1 MGFISVFVAVWAYLL
16 SWNLYVYETF
26 NIAYEPTIWW
36 PDDLTLMNVEYEVNV
51 SAILGCT
58 PPHKFDGYGGYTIT
72 PQFATDYRCEN
83 PCANFH
89 GMSLFR
95 TDSEI
100 QLLDFD
106 QANAALGW
114 VTPSVAKTQAFV
126 YGYDT
131 YGLIMLP
138 YILIQGF
145 WAAFFGRRSPAQV
158 RDNFY
163 IFLKGLRLRKNGLRM
178 TRLPSGRLAELTGT
192 SWRETGLLQKL
203 FAKYW
208 ALLIYAWAILITL
221 ICPPLFIINVVANEL
236 SLAQLLESEPPTTIG
251 QWSSWASTGLVLFAA
266 LVGKY
271 HDLYVSN
278 VIRATNYTLWRMRGR
293 PEKARKPSWA
303 GVDGPGAQSQGRTE
317 FQMMRLNESAEQP
330 LYSDSYAKIGRKL
343 EADAGRSAK
352 RRWRHL
358 TGPIKQFFTW
368 LHHEWINVWEF
379 WEDPDLIARQWLR
392 HPLDHSTGA
401 SALIAQLHSNSF
413 PLDVRGLEI
422 ERRPTFTRQNTDTET
437 NSDAVIALGGIQ
449 PMKKIKTKEKAEAR
463 RAHLDRTLLPGY
475 NAYRTHRSEYVTE
488 TPPKTA
494 TVSAT
499 EEGSM
504 EDEISSNQSHSTT
517 IQFQDPNSKP
527 GRS

>member
-1 MGFISVFVAVWAYLL
+1 M
-16 SWNLYVYETF
+16 
-26 NIAYEPTIWW
+26 
-36 PDDLTLMNVEYEVNV
+36 
-51 SAILGCT
+51 
-58 PPHKFDGYGGYTIT
+58 
-72 PQFATDYRCEN
+72 
-83 PCANFH
+83 
-89 GMSLFR
+89 
-95 TDSEI
+95 
-100 QLLDFD
+100 
-106 QANAALGW
+106 
-114 VTPSVAKTQAFV
+114 
-126 YGYDT
+126 
-131 YGLIMLP
+131 
-138 YILIQGF
+138 
-145 WAAFFGRRSPAQV
+145 
-158 RDNFY
+158 
-163 IFLKGLRLRKNGLRM
+163 
-178 TRLPSGRLAELTGT
+178 
-192 SWRETGLLQKL
+192 
-203 FAKYW
+203 
-208 ALLIYAWAILITL
+208 
-221 ICPPLFIINVVANEL
+221 ANEL